1 MTVLHRFPSGFF
13 VRVSLVCPI
22 QSGILKGREGSV
34 ASGERWLNM
43 TRDPVSPSSVFRA
56 LRTFRRPWPLLLAG
70 LLWTIFGLI
79 LSLFPAASPPPRLM
93 CLGAGVLLAGIAVSQ
108 RLRTA
113 SWNLED
119 RAESA
124 GLLAA
129 SAFVCLL
136 AFLSMEQSWD
146 SGRIFLGTLIGL
158 ALVGSGIVLLP
169 RAGRRVVAVLLL
181 LFHFGGI
188 VTSVTAVPPRG
199 ESAPWF
205 SMVLWT
211 YVYRHYLTFAYL
223 TNAYHFYSPDPGP
236 PTLLWFHVEYADGKA
251 RWIKIPNRADSPVG
265 LYHQRMLAACE
276 SSYNPIMGFPPMDE
290 SQIDNMEKKF
300 NRKFLLL
307 PGDRY
312 ELSDTSLSKLSKAG
326 VPEAVLKKLE
336 PIKNQDFVT
345 KELFVAE
352 LEKLLDKEELADYQA
367 SVVRLA
373 LHNLR
378 HDTGETIMRRRQRG
392 AIFVPFVDKDG
403 RPAPLKLLPKL
414 PPLLQQ
420 YSEPQE
426 IAKRLLASYAR
437 HIAHTASDP
446 SDPKNPVKAV
456 RVYRVIH
463 QLISAR
469 EFGEGINP
477 LDETTFTPFYMGKY
491 DTEGHLLDPK
501 DPFLYWQ
508 VPIVRVPKLY
518 PAPGTFSVTTDGEFL
533 VPMPATE
540 KDTKIID
547 FVELHAT
554 QSDKFQAQQKV
565 E

>member
-1 MTVLHRFPSGFF
+1 
-13 VRVSLVCPI
+13 
-22 QSGILKGREGSV
+22 
-34 ASGERWLNM
+34 M
-43 TRDPVSPSSVFRA
+43 TRDSATPLSPLSRA

-79 LSLFPAASPPPRLM
+79 LSLFVGVSPAPRLL

-113 SWNLED
+113 SWQMED
-119 RAESA
+119 RAESS

-136 AFLSMEQSWD
+136 AFLSMDERWD
-146 SGRIFLGTLIGL
+146 SGRVFLGTLIGL
-158 ALVGSGIVLLP
+158 ALVGAGIVLLP

-199 ESAPWF
+199 ESAPWV
-205 SMVLWT
+205 SMMLWT

-251 RWIKIPNRADSPVG
+251 RWVKIPNRAESPTG

-276 SSYNPIMGFPPMDE
+276 SAYNPILGLPPMDE
-290 SQIDNMEKKF
+290 SQIDSMEKKY
-300 NRKFLLL
+300 NRKLLLL

-312 ELSDTSLSKLSKAG
+312 TLSDATLSKLGKAS
-326 VPEAVLKKLE
+326 VPETVLKKLE
-336 PIKNQDFVT
+336 PMKNEQFVT

-352 LEKLLDKEELADYQA
+352 LEKRLDKEELADYRA
-367 SVVRLA
+367 ELLRLS
-373 LHNLR
+373 LHYLR
-378 HDTGETIMRRRQRG
+378 HETGETIMMRRHR
-392 AIFVPFVDKDG
+392 AAMLAPFVDKDG
-403 RPAPLKLLPKL
+403 RPAPLKLLYKL

-437 HIAHTASDP
+437 HIAHTSPDP
-446 SDPKNPVKAV
+446 DDAKNPVKAV

-463 QLISAR
+463 QLLTPREIS
-469 EFGEGINP
+469 EGANP
-477 LDETTFTPFYMGKY
+477 LDETTFAPFYMGKF
-491 DTEGHLLDPK
+491 DPEGHLLDPK

-508 VPIVRVPKLY
+508 VPKVRVLNTY
-518 PAPGTFSVTTDGEFL
+518 PDPGTYSVTTDGEFL
-533 VPMPATE
+533 VSWPASE
-540 KDTKIID
+540 KNTKIID

-554 QSDKFQAQQKV
+554 QSDKIQARQR
-565 E
+565 EN